1 MKLVC
6 FSKMNFSF
14 STLFRGSDLMDGV
27 PVDPHQSDAN
37 SDLAERLP
45 VSKNNHLFLIVNW
58 SSQQSEIIAR
68 PWLWRDF
75 GLSMAFSM
83 IASKIWSLIFFMQ
96 VESDFLMAYSV
107 VPGYFSWR
115 NSIRGSWFVQA
126 LCDCLDKYG
135 RSMDL
140 LRLMTRV
147 NKKVALDF
155 ESNTSNKYK
164 EDLRVLV
171 NYFQSIHDMSLD
183 LNDSPIS

>member
-1 MKLVC
+1 
-6 FSKMNFSF
+6 
-14 STLFRGSDLMDGV
+14 
-27 PVDPHQSDAN
+27 
-37 SDLAERLP
+37 
-45 VSKNNHLFLIVNW
+45 
-58 SSQQSEIIAR
+58 
-68 PWLWRDF
+68 
-75 GLSMAFSM
+75 
-83 IASKIWSLIFFMQ
+83 MQ
-96 VESDFLMAYSV
+96 VESDFLIAYSV

-171 NYFQSIHDMSLD
+171 NNFQSIHDMSLD